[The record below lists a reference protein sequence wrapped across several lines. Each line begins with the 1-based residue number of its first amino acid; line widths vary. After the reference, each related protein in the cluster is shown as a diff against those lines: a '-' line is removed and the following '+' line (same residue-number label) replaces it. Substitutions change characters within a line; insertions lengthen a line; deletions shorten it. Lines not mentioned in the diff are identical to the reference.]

1 MQNPSF
7 EFPRAL
13 ALATALAAIFPAARA
28 QQAPAFDMDP
38 VVITAVAPDSPLTFI
53 TNPKTPRQPLPA
65 SDGTDYLKTIPGSRP
80 SAMAA
85 PTAIRC
91 CAACSVRA

>member
-38 VVITAVAPDSPLTFI
+38 VVITAVAP
-53 TNPKTPRQPLPA
+53 
-65 SDGTDYLKTIPGSRP
+65 
-80 SAMAA
+80 
-85 PTAIRC
+85 IR
-91 CAACSVRA
+91 R

>member
-28 QQAPAFDMDP
+28 QRAPAFDMDP
-38 VVITAVAPDSPLTFI
+38 VVITAVAP
-53 TNPKTPRQPLPA
+53 
-65 SDGTDYLKTIPGSRP
+65 
-80 SAMAA
+80 
-85 PTAIRC
+85 IR
-91 CAACSVRA
+91 R